1 MNVCGRRLL
10 LYVSG
15 LNMCDQIGLSVSPS
29 RLRQSFRPSVLRQ
42 RNIALLL
49 VAQESRPF
57 NGQQRLNK
65 QGREFNQPIHL
76 ERNMITGPRPVLMAL
91 AWVVRTL
98 PSTYGFSASTT
109 RAFHRTPTSLASTST
124 AVSLEHCLSRLGVL
138 QTLLEKHGAPGSASC
153 GKGGGDLQP
162 IATALETPELV
173 QSLTGPD
180 PELQNLHPY
189 LMPITKS
196 TSSPDS
202 FICAYRNP
210 FVEESDKK
218 HPWPIVEAR
227 LNGPGMRLLALNS
240 EHLMRRIAC
249 EADAAGDTDLIQIYN
264 EGLAEA
270 ANGKLAGFGSNFL
283 YYSQLLASFPNREEE
298 SRDAARMCLRLPL
311 PTIGLDL
318 EQFRAVAVLS
328 QAADE
333 SDSVDEA
340 LTKLAALY
348 EKMREVESE
357 ENTGQADGKTLEQM
371 AIDEANGILDQAV
384 LKRQS
389 WGEVRPA
396 VAEKFRSVGR
406 QDFARFVDLQN

>member
-1 MNVCGRRLL
+1 
-10 LYVSG
+10 
-15 LNMCDQIGLSVSPS
+15 
-29 RLRQSFRPSVLRQ
+29 
-42 RNIALLL
+42 
-49 VAQESRPF
+49 
-57 NGQQRLNK
+57 
-65 QGREFNQPIHL
+65 
-76 ERNMITGPRPVLMAL
+76 MAL

-98 PSTYGFSASTT
+98 PSTYGFTVSSSSAT
-109 RAFHRTPTSLASTST
+109 RASFHRTTTTSLASTST
-124 AVSLEHCLSRLGVL
+124 AVSLEHCLSRLNVL

-162 IATALETPELV
+162 ISTALETPELV

-189 LMPITKS
+189 LMPIAKS

-202 FICAYRNP
+202 FVCAYRNP

-249 EADAAGDTDLIQIYN
+249 EADASGDTDLIQIYN
-264 EGLAEA
+264 EGLGQGAVVDAALDVPYEAGAVEKLGYGVDKYVLLRVGPFADLYQSMAQQHAAKGDEQSSLISAEA

-328 QAADE
+328 QAAEE
-333 SDSVDEA
+333 SDTVDQA
-340 LTKLAALY
+340 LPKLAALY
-348 EKMREVESE
+348 EKLREVESE
-357 ENTGQADGKTLEQM
+357 ENTGQADGKTTEQM

-389 WGEVRPA
+389 WGEVRSV
-396 VAEKFRSVGR
+396 VAACFRRVGR
-406 QDFARFVDLQN
+406 EDFARFVDLQN

>member
-1 MNVCGRRLL
+1 M
-10 LYVSG
+10 
-15 LNMCDQIGLSVSPS
+15 
-29 RLRQSFRPSVLRQ
+29 
-42 RNIALLL
+42 
-49 VAQESRPF
+49 
-57 NGQQRLNK
+57 
-65 QGREFNQPIHL
+65 
-76 ERNMITGPRPVLMAL
+76 
-91 AWVVRTL
+91 
-98 PSTYGFSASTT
+98 
-109 RAFHRTPTSLASTST
+109 
-124 AVSLEHCLSRLGVL
+124 L
-138 QTLLEKHGAPGSASC
+138 QTLLEKHWAPGSASC

-162 IATALETPELV
+162 VATALETPELV

-189 LMPITKS
+189 LMPIAKS
-196 TSSPDS
+196 TTSPDL

-249 EADAAGDTDLIQIYN
+249 EADAAGDTELIQIYN
-264 EGLAEA
+264 EGLGQGAVIDATLDVPYEAGAVEKLGYGVDKYVLLRVGAFADLYQSMAQQHAARGDEQSSLISAEA

-283 YYSQLLASFPNREEE
+283 YYSQLLASFPNRGEE

-328 QAADE
+328 LAADE
-333 SDSVDEA
+333 SDTVDQA
-340 LTKLAALY
+340 LPKLAALY

-371 AIDEANGILDQAV
+371 AIDEANGMLDRAV
-384 LKRQS
+384 LKKQS

-396 VAEKFRSVGR
+396 VAAKFREAGR
-406 QDFARFVDLQN
+406 DDFARFVDLQN